1 MLLEFVM
8 ALKDKD
14 LETNILVIKKKKKI
28 KTAALI
34 HVCE

>member
-14 LETNILVIKKKKKI
+14 LETNTLVIKKKKI